1 MTTEEFKNMSSLIED
16 KLALEKEIEELS
28 NKISDINT
36 KIMDPVKEIFKP
48 LIGRYFRKT
57 GNIVNPNHCDEWF
70 TVIDVPKEQWMM
82 IGGCTFDEWMVPA
95 RIMQSDGMPRRGN
108 IGISP
113 QNFRDDGQTLPIYI
127 IEVSEDEWYSE
138 QRRRVHEEANR
149 KLKEAMMI

>member
-16 KLALEKEIEELS
+16 KLALEKEIDELR

-57 GNIVNPNHCDEWF
+57 GNMVRPNHNDEWF
-70 TVIDVPKEQWMM
+70 TIIDVPREQWMM

-95 RIMQSDGMPRRGN
+95 RIMRSDGMPRGGYV
-108 IGISP
+108 GISP
-113 QNFRDDGQTLPIYI
+113 QNFRDNGKTLPIYI
-127 IEVSEDEWYSE
+127 IEVSEDEWYAE
-138 QRRRVHEEANR
+138 QRRRVHAEANQ
-149 KLKEAMMI
+149 KLKEAMI